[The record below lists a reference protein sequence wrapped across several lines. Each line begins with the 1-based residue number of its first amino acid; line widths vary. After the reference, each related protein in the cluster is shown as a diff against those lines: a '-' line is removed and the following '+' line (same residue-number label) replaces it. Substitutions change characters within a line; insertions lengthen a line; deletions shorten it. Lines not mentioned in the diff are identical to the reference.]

1 MWQIR
6 ERLVLKGNF
15 FDAIKDLREATSY
28 AIKTREGDSENWL
41 PQRGLRE
48 GCPTSPVLFNI
59 FHQVVIRKA
68 EEKRQSRNSSQVGIP
83 WRHIV
88 QDKIP
93 GPNQFGK
100 YNSECQESHLTMS
113 LFAEDT
119 TMLGAAREIRTG
131 CDAVKKTM
139 QSFEEKNNTLKEEKQ
154 IFGAEQSA
162 DIRMLGCWVDPR
174 IDSRNRIA
182 RAAKLGKTEATND
195 QG

>member
-131 CDAVKKTM
+131 CDAVKKPC
-139 QSFEEKNNTLKEEKQ
+139 
-154 IFGAEQSA
+154 
-162 DIRMLGCWVDPR
+162 RV
-174 IDSRNRIA
+174 SRRRTTPSKKRNKSLA
-182 RAAKLGKTEATND
+182 RSSRRTSECSDVGWTPE
-195 QG
+195 